1 MFSSCRRIADSS
13 RFQNFII
20 VVILFTAVLLG
31 LKTSHSLMDRYGGF
45 LHAIDFVV
53 QVIFVIEI
61 VIRILA
67 YGPRFQR
74 FFTSGWNIFDFT
86 VVVLSLLPTGS
97 GPVATVARIAR
108 VLRVA
113 RLVSLSD
120 ELKLIVTTML
130 KSIPSMGHV
139 LLLISM
145 LLYIYGI
152 LGFYLFGHI
161 APEHFGTLFR
171 SMLTM
176 FEIITLEGWVEVQ
189 DKTLEVYRFSWV
201 FYASFV
207 VIAVFVVV
215 NLFIAVVMNNLE
227 AAKEEHTRQKDATNP
242 NRALLAQ
249 LERMQEEIRTLE
261 TALRKR
267 D

>member
-1 MFSSCRRIADSS
+1 MFNSCRRIADAAW
-13 RFQNFII
+13 FQNSVIVII
-20 VVILFTAVLLG
+20 LITAVLLG
-31 LKTSHSLMDRYGGF
+31 LKTSHTLMDRFGGL
-45 LHAIDFVV
+45 LHAVDYIIQAIFVV
-53 QVIFVIEI
+53 EI
-61 VIRILA
+61 TIRLLA
-67 YGPRFQR
+67 YGPRFHR
-74 FFTSGWNIFDFT
+74 FFTNGWNVFDFT
-86 VVVLSLLPTGS
+86 VVALSLLPTGS

-152 LGFYLFGHI
+152 LGFYLFGAV
-161 APEHFGTLFR
+161 APEHFGTLGR

-176 FEIITLEGWVEVQ
+176 FEVLTLEGWVDVQ
-189 DKTLEVYRFSWV
+189 SKTQETYQFSWV

-227 AAKEEHTRQKDATNP
+227 AAKEEHTRRKDAENP
-242 NRALLAQ
+242 NRVLLAKLGQ
-249 LERMQEEIRTLE
+249 LQEQIRDLEIE
-261 TALRKR
+261 LRSR
-267 D
+267 V